1 MKFSLLQQDL
11 LSALS
16 ATIRSCGFK
25 SSLPV
30 LANILVQARDGK
42 LKLSAT
48 NLEIG
53 VVKSMKAEVIEE
65 GEVTIPAKTLLDIL
79 GSLSGAMIEIESS
92 GENIKI
98 SSQAFKATLNGIS
111 ASEFPTIPMSSEN
124 SIKISA
130 KALQTSLPQVSFAAA
145 ADEGRPILTGI
156 LTEIRKNAL
165 EIVATDGFRLAHKT
179 SKIESTSEEGSKFR
193 VLIPK
198 RTFDEVIKLISE
210 ESSQN
215 PEGNMQVEISTS
227 ENQNQIVFCIGETLV
242 SSRLIEGQ
250 FPSWEKIIPEKFVT
264 KSIVDRVEALKAVKL
279 ASVFAR
285 GDSSNIIKIQF
296 KPSQIKITSETKEI
310 GSQETDIPAQTEG
323 EELLV
328 AFNSKFLID
337 VLANANSE
345 NIEINLS
352 GNLSPALFKPISPDS
367 IGVGEEGLEYVIMPV
382 RLS

>member
-11 LSALS
+11 YPALS
-16 ATIRSCGFK
+16 SIARSCGFK

-30 LANILVQARDGK
+30 LANILIQADQGK

-53 VVKSMKAEVIEE
+53 VVKSLNAEVVEE
-65 GEVTIPAKTLLDIL
+65 GEVTIPAKTILDLL
-79 GSLSGAMIEIESS
+79 GSLSGAKIEIESG
-92 GENIKI
+92 GETIRI
-98 SSQAFKATLNGIS
+98 SSQGFKASLNGIP
-111 ASEFPTIPMSSEN
+111 ASEFPTIPFSSEN

-145 ADEGRPILTGI
+145 ADEGRPTLTGI
-156 LTEIRKNAL
+156 LTEIRKNTL

-179 SKIESTSEEGSKFR
+179 SQIEFSNEDSFKFR

-198 RTFDEVIKLISE
+198 RTFDEIIKLISE

-215 PEGNMQVEISTS
+215 QNENMQVNISTPD
-227 ENQNQIVFCIGETLV
+227 NQNQIVFSIGETLV

-250 FPSWEKIIPEKFVT
+250 FPAWEKIIPEKFVT
-264 KSIVDRVEALKAVKL
+264 KSIVDRVEALKAIKL

-296 KPSQIKITSETKEI
+296 RPNLMKITSETKEI
-310 GSQETDIPAQTEG
+310 GSQETEVQSRTEG

-328 AFNSKFLID
+328 AFNSKFLMD
-337 VLANANSE
+337 VLSSANSE
-345 NIEINLS
+345 SMEINLS
-352 GNLSPALFKPISPDS
+352 GNLSPALFKPL
-367 IGVGEEGLEYVIMPV
+367 GEEGLEYVIMPV